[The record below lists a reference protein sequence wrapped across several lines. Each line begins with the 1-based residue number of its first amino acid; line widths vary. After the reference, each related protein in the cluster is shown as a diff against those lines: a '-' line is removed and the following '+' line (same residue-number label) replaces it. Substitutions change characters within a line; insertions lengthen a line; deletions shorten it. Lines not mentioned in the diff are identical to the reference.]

1 MEAMH
6 KLILW
11 DIDGTLLHTGSP
23 GRQALELGAA
33 RVAALPAVPSVR
45 MSGKTDPQ
53 IVNDILVA
61 AGLSADDTAD
71 MIPAIL
77 AEAEVLLESW
87 SDRMAVEG
95 GVHPGVKDLLT
106 QLDAVSGVRQTLV
119 TGNIYP
125 NALCKVS
132 AFGLDGFFDVE
143 VGAYGTDHHERDRLV
158 PICLDRVR
166 EQRGETYARNEVW
179 VIGDTANDLSCA
191 ASGGRAL
198 SVGRNRW
205 WRVCSRGGTGCG
217 RGRPRPRRHRGTPR
231 APPRLRQNASCRS
244 SGHQD
249 FPGGR
254 MVIPYD
260 TTLWSAIR
268 K

>member
-33 RVAALPAVPSVR
+33 RVAALPAVPGVR

-106 QLDAVSGVRQTLV
+106 GLDAVAGVRQTLV

-125 NALCKVS
+125 NALCKVR

-166 EQRGETYARNEVW
+166 ERRGETYARNEVW

-191 ASGGRAL
+191 RAAGVRCL
-198 SVGRNRW
+198 LV
-205 WRVCSRGGTGCG
+205 GTG
-217 RGRPRPRRHRGTPR
+217 
-231 APPRLRQNASCRS
+231 
-244 SGHQD
+244 
-249 FPGGR
+249 GGGFAAVEALGADAVVR
-254 MVIPYD
+254 D
-260 TTLWSAIR
+260 LGATAALLELLLD
-268 K
+268 